1 MTKKAKKRIITLV
14 SLLLVFGLLLG
25 GYFVGKKLNEKEE
38 VIEEDEGVVVYDA
51 GKSIVTKMSFVNK
64 NAGLTFIYEND
75 KWVYESDKNYPL
87 NQSRLEAMAD
97 TVTKVTAVATVTDA
111 SDDLSVYGLK
121 DPVITADITYSDK
134 NTVNFK
140 FGSTNNFNNAQ
151 YFMMGGDDTV
161 YMAATTVAGAFD
173 VDLDYL
179 YGKED
184 YQLMADKLQAKNIS
198 SITIETADGK
208 SKEITDETGVSDL
221 FDLVYKLSLDK
232 WEDYYADSEEMK
244 SEYGISPEGD
254 RITIKYTATTAT
266 SDSSGN
272 TSTVELPK
280 EYTVYIGHK
289 YENAKDDTADT
300 TASDTTAADKG
311 PEYSYFYSPKDSTVV
326 YTIDSETVDDIFT
339 YLAYQPKDTGTTAA
353 Q

>member
-25 GYFVGKKLNEKEE
+25 GYFIGKKLNEEE
-38 VIEEDEGVVVYDA
+38 AVIEEDEGTVVFDA
-51 GKSIVTKMSFVNK
+51 GKSIVTKMSFVNED
-64 NAGLTFIYEND
+64 AGLTFVYEND

-87 NQSRLEAMAD
+87 DQSRLAAMAD

-111 SDDLSVYGLK
+111 SDDLSVYGLA

-134 NTVNFK
+134 NTASFK
-140 FGSTNNFNNAQ
+140 FGATNNFNNAQ
-151 YFMMGGDDTV
+151 YFMIGGDDAV

-179 YGKED
+179 YGDEE

-198 SITIETADGK
+198 SITLETKDGK

-221 FDLVYKLSLDK
+221 YDLVYTLSLDK
-232 WEDYYADSEEMK
+232 WEDYYADSAEME

-254 RITIKYTATTAT
+254 RITLKYTASVTT
-266 SDSSGN
+266 SDESGN
-272 TSTVELPK
+272 TSTVDLPK

-289 YENAKDDTADT
+289 FEDVEEESADDTAEGET
-300 TASDTTAADKG
+300 TSAEEK
-311 PEYSYFYSPKDSTVV
+311 EKFSYFYSPEGSTVV
-326 YTIDSETVDDIFT
+326 YTID
-339 YLAYQPKDTGTTAA
+339 
-353 Q
+353 